1 LTHRD
6 SSAVNELEGARSDD
20 GRVIG
25 TSIHGMFDSA
35 GFRRNFL
42 DEIRASKGLARLES
56 GVQDDADANRRT
68 AFDRIADALEE
79 CVDMPQIA
87 ALAGQG

>member
-1 LTHRD
+1 
-6 SSAVNELEGARSDD
+6 VNELEGARSDD

-42 DEIRASKGLARLES
+42 DEIRASKGLVPLES

-87 ALAGQG
+87 ALATARGEPCTR